1 MGCWASAEKSQKDD
15 LEYDQAILQLKVS
28 RDRVKKYQQRLESD
42 NEKQLQLAV
51 KLAKEGKKDRA
62 KLVIKAKKAREA
74 MILKADGMLTT
85 LQEQLNN
92 LENAKIT
99 KDFADSLQTTNNVL
113 KEMNEKLTVEM
124 VEELMNENQEQADK
138 INEISELLGQNM
150 NPQDEA
156 DAEEEYERMLAQ
168 LNAEEGGEQQ
178 NQTEQHNEEEQ
189 EQIEE
194 QQQEEQPQRVA
205 QLA

>member
-124 VEELMNENQEQADK
+124 VEELMDENQEQADK